1 MCGVRRRSLPLLIAF
16 VAGAAV
22 VPLLGQAQ
30 PDQKTQSFQVASIR
44 PNKSMEGREGVRIG
58 LQPGGRFTAVG
69 LQLREL
75 IRVAYGDQ
83 TLLRNQVIGGPDWL
97 ASDRFDIVAK
107 AESDFG
113 PPASEGGPPKELL
126 GMVRRLLE
134 DRCQLKVHLETR
146 ELPIYN
152 LVVARSDRQLGPKI
166 RRSAGDCI
174 RPDSSGAPPTA
185 SDPDRFCGSMRNNF
199 NGVLSA
205 TAVTMQSWV
214 GFLGNLPLV
223 SRVVRDRTGLAGEFD
238 LQMEFVPAFL
248 QNPNPDGSAVPNP
261 AADSGPNLFTAL
273 QEQLGLKLESTKG
286 PVDVLVID
294 HVERPTED

>member
-1 MCGVRRRSLPLLIAF
+1 VF

-22 VPLLGQAQ
+22 VPLLGQTP
-30 PDQKTQSFQVASIR
+30 PDQKAPSFQVASIK
-44 PNKSMEGREGVRIG
+44 PNKSTEGRGIG

-83 TLLRNQVIGGPDWL
+83 TLLRSQVIGGPDWL

-113 PPASEGGPPKELL
+113 PPAYDGGPPRDLL

-146 ELPIYN
+146 ELPIYD

-174 RPDSSGAPPTA
+174 PPGRSAAPSTP
-185 SDPDRFCGSMRNNF
+185 SDPSRFCGSMRNNL

-214 GFLGNLPLV
+214 GFLANLPLV
-223 SRVVRDRTGLAGEFD
+223 SRVVRDRTGLDGEFD
-238 LQMEFVPAFL
+238 VQMEFVPAFL
-248 QNPNPDGSAVPNP
+248 QNSNPGGSAVPNP

-294 HVERPTED
+294 HVERPTPD